1 MKRAFV
7 LLIDPKIALP
17 QDKIQGHLEDV
28 ETGGEKE
35 FHSRQELVAFLDEI
49 LNSRAVVVN
58 DPNRE
63 APPSGPRLITN

>member
-17 QDKIQGHLEDV
+17 QDKIQGRLEDV

-35 FHSRQELVAFLDEI
+35 FRSRQELIVFLDEI
-49 LNSRAVVVN
+49 LNSQAVLVN
-58 DPNRE
+58 DPTRE
-63 APPSGPRLITN
+63 APPSGPHLITN

>member
-7 LLIDPKIALP
+7 LLMDPKTALP

-35 FHSRQELVAFLDEI
+35 FHSREELIALLDE
-49 LNSRAVVVN
+49 LLDSQAAVVN
-58 DPNRE
+58 YADLDTSS
-63 APPSGPRLITN
+63 SGPTN